1 VLFLP
6 IKLQEIEVASER
18 MQKLEGR
25 NLWNELV
32 ALRDEQRVDRA
43 SAVQVV
49 RRKDLPLESNP
60 QGQMRWY
67 MHPALRDIVLKTLSI
82 YEQELPPR
90 GRSGR
95 LQFQGGQIMFIIE
108 GTGYT
113 LIDGVKYP
121 WKLRDVLNLPTKK
134 DGIIVQHFNT
144 DEEKPARFLIVEP
157 NLFAATGVDRGCGF
171 EQLENAPD
179 YRP

>member
-1 VLFLP
+1 
-6 IKLQEIEVASER
+6 
-18 MQKLEGR
+18 
-25 NLWNELV
+25 
-32 ALRDEQRVDRA
+32 
-43 SAVQVV
+43 
-49 RRKDLPLESNP
+49 
-60 QGQMRWY
+60 MRWY

-108 GTGYT
+108 GNGYT

-121 WKLRDVLNLPTKK
+121 WKRRDVLNLPTKK

-144 DEEKPARFLIVEP
+144 EDDKSARFLIVEP